1 MPAETKQAPSEIGD
15 YELLAKIAEGGMGTV
30 YKGRRKSDGLTV
42 AIKIVPPQT
51 AKNAVL
57 MQRFKREFDAAR
69 QLDHPNIVKA
79 IEYCGNVPTPFLVM
93 EFVEGESLGQK
104 IEREGRLSE
113 AEAVRIMAQVCQ
125 GLHRAHKQGMIHRDV
140 KPDNVLL
147 TFDGVAKL
155 TDLGLVKD
163 SEDEMNLTRTG
174 RGLGTPHFMAPE
186 QFRNAKNADVRCDVY
201 SLGATLYM
209 MVTGKM
215 PFDGCGPL
223 DAWMKKSSNE
233 FPAPRSLAPELSDRL
248 DAAIRRAMSASP
260 EVRPASCREFIED
273 VTGQSTRAAPTTL
286 SAGDL
291 WYMFYKDDEGENHTV
306 KGTTENI
313 RKAYQ
318 DGLLGDASN
327 IRAARTKMGPFQAL
341 HTYTEFQDLVAELKL
356 EKTNEAARDTVPVPS
371 EVIRQCVPSA
381 VSNSSDGVR
390 RPAPSTISNVRGDS
404 KGLDAT
410 IAYSSSNRIALPG
423 SGQIGLPAPS
433 TPQAGFD
440 WKFWISVFAI
450 AIGLSVLIALFLP
463 KFLK

>member
-1 MPAETKQAPSEIGD
+1 MPVETKQALTEIGD

-42 AIKIVPPQT
+42 AIKIVPPTT
-51 AKNAVL
+51 AKNTVL

-79 IEYCGNVPTPFLVM
+79 IEYCGNVATPFLVM
-93 EFVEGESLGQK
+93 EYVEGESLGQK

-113 AEAVRIMAQVCQ
+113 LEAVRIMAQVCQ

-147 TFDGVAKL
+147 TQDGIAKL

-186 QFRNAKNADVRCDVY
+186 QFRNAKYADVRCDIY

-233 FPAPRSLAPELSDRL
+233 YPTPRSLVPELTERI
-248 DAAIRRAMSASP
+248 DAAIRRAMNSNP
-260 EVRPASCREFIED
+260 EVRPPSCREFIED
-273 VTGQSTRAAPTTL
+273 VTGQSTRAAP
-286 SAGDL
+286 AAPDNGDL
-291 WYMFYKDDEGENHTV
+291 WYMFYKDEVGENHTV
-306 KGTTENI
+306 KGTTDNI

-318 DGLLGDASN
+318 DGLLGDAGN
-327 IRAARTKMGPFQAL
+327 IHAARTKMGPFQTL
-341 HTYTEFQDLVAELKL
+341 HSYAEFRDLVPEAKSE
-356 EKTNEAARDTVPVPS
+356 EINEAARDTAPVNCEP
-371 EVIRQCVPSA
+371 VHK
-381 VSNSSDGVR
+381 
-390 RPAPSTISNVRGDS
+390 PAPATVPNARS
-404 KGLDAT
+404 DAKETDPT
-410 IAYSSSNRIALPG
+410 IAYSPSPIMPVPRA
-423 SGQIGLPAPS
+423 GQIGMHGRGAPQ
-433 TPQAGFD
+433 PGFD
-440 WKFWISVFAI
+440 WKFWLSVFAI
-450 AIGLSVLIALFLP
+450 AVGLSVLIALFLP

>member
-1 MPAETKQAPSEIGD
+1 MPTETKQAFTEIGD
-15 YELLAKIAEGGMGTV
+15 YELLVKIAEGGMGTV

-42 AIKIVPPQT
+42 AIKIVPSTT
-51 AKNAVL
+51 AKNTVL

-79 IEYCGNVPTPFLVM
+79 IEYCGNVATPFLVM
-93 EFVEGESLGQK
+93 EYVEGESLGQK
-104 IEREGRLSE
+104 IEREGRLGE
-113 AEAVRIMAQVCQ
+113 GEAVRIMAQVCQ

-147 TFDGVAKL
+147 THDGIAKL

-186 QFRNAKNADVRCDVY
+186 QFRNAKYADVRCDVY

-233 FPAPRSLAPELSDRL
+233 FPAPRSIVPELSERIDG
-248 DAAIRRAMSASP
+248 AIRRAMSATP
-260 EVRPASCREFIED
+260 EARPASCREYIED
-273 VTGQSTRAAPTTL
+273 VTGQSTRTAPTTP
-286 SAGDL
+286 AAADL
-291 WYMFYKDDEGENHTV
+291 WYMFYKDEEGENHTV

-313 RKAYQ
+313 RRAYQ
-318 DGLLGDASN
+318 DGLLGDAGN
-327 IRAARTKMGPFQAL
+327 IRAARTKMGPFQSL
-341 HTYTEFQDLVAELKL
+341 HTYAEFRDLVPESKVEPKAAKL
-356 EKTNEAARDTVPVPS
+356 NEEGPDTVPV
-371 EVIRQCVPSA
+371 EV
-381 VSNSSDGVR
+381 DLVR
-390 RPAPSTISNVRGDS
+390 RPAPATVSNSRSDS
-404 KGLDAT
+404 KAMDAT
-410 IAYSSSNRIALPG
+410 IPYSSSTNIPLPR
-423 SGQIGLPAPS
+423 SGQIGIPAQSP
-433 TPQAGFD
+433 PQAGFD

-450 AIGLSVLIALFLP
+450 AVGLSILIALFLP

>member
-1 MPAETKQAPSEIGD
+1 MPVETKQALTEIGD
-15 YELLAKIAEGGMGTV
+15 YEIVAKIAEGGMGTV

-42 AIKIVPPQT
+42 AIKIVPATT
-51 AKNAVL
+51 AKNSVL

-69 QLDHPNIVKA
+69 LLDHPNIVKA

-113 AEAVRIMAQVCQ
+113 FEAVRIMAQVCQ

-147 TFDGVAKL
+147 THDGIAKL
-155 TDLGLVKD
+155 TDMGLVKD

-186 QFRNAKNADVRCDVY
+186 QFRNAKYADVRCDIY

-233 FPAPRSLAPELSDRL
+233 FPTPRSLVPELTERIDT
-248 DAAIRRAMSASP
+248 AIRRAMNSSP
-260 EVRPASCREFIED
+260 EVRPPSCREFIED
-273 VTGQSTRAAPTTL
+273 VTGQSTRTAPVAPTN
-286 SAGDL
+286 GDL
-291 WYMFYKDDEGENHTV
+291 WYMFYKDEEGENHTV
-306 KGTTENI
+306 KGTSENI

-318 DGLLGDASN
+318 DGLLGDAGN
-327 IRAARTKMGPFQAL
+327 IRAARSKMGPFQTL
-341 HTYTEFQDLVAELKL
+341 HSYAEFRDLVPEAKAEVV
-356 EKTNEAARDTVPVPS
+356 NESAKDTAPVDCEPIRRTTPSTVANARIDSKEMEATLPY
-371 EVIRQCVPSA
+371 
-381 VSNSSDGVR
+381 SSSTRIPLPHAGQIGI
-390 RPAPSTISNVRGDS
+390 PAPS
-404 KGLDAT
+404 K
-410 IAYSSSNRIALPG
+410 P
-423 SGQIGLPAPS
+423 QPS
-433 TPQAGFD
+433 FD
-440 WKFWISVFAI
+440 WKFWLSVFAI
-450 AIGLSVLIALFLP
+450 AVGLSVLIALFLP